1 MTDWHTRLEKE
12 LIGDFGGEPTE
23 SFGPDGTIG
32 GDPVEVR
39 LAKDDD
45 RFRLNQDTHQELVAN
60 DGSYIF
66 DDVTDSQSPE
76 EVAAD
81 RVDNFLGEDW
91 HSDRGYMHQF
101 VAVDRIVD
109 KF

>member
-23 SFGPDGTIG
+23 SFGPDGTID

-39 LAKDDD
+39 LAKSED
-45 RFRLNQDTHQELVAN
+45 RFRLNQDTHEELLAN

-66 DDVTDSQSPE
+66 DDVEDTQPAE

-81 RVDNFLGEDW
+81 RVDDLLGEDW

-101 VAVDRIVD
+101 VSVDRIVD